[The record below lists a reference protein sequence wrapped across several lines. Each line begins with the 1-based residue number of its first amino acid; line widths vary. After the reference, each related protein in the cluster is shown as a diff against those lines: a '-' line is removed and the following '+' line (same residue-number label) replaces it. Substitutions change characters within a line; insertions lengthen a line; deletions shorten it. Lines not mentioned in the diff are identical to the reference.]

1 MPVSSA
7 RSSEKSS
14 SSAKRAFRYPAT
26 AVRRHAALT
35 RSSQRLPTS
44 ATCAL
49 PSAIPHLCRAAHFLL
64 AAAEQSWSG
73 DISSKTSPLFSPSGV
88 LLQRLEHGGGA
99 VNKSSFPRES
109 VKTRQPSPESRP
121 AARPSSPGAGRHR
134 RGTALPSGA
143 APAVGSAR
151 EGRKSQPTLQNCCFE
166 GKAAQ
171 STAAQQHPARP
182 QGPHARPGPRGAVR
196 APRPRTAAGRP
207 RQATPRSRGR
217 DPSRRRTA
225 PVGPRARRGS
235 AAAPAAPR
243 PRASPRS
250 VRPGIPA
257 GRGEVSRRQA
267 GAAGP
272 AAPHSPASS
281 PPPSPCR
288 GSAVPRRAGP
298 LTLPPLS
305 AEDAAHPSGGDRC
318 SRAARS
324 LQRAEGRGEG
334 GGRTRGPLLLLLPSP
349 QRGDGGGLLPA
360 CLLPPALPA
369 LLRSARTASPRQG
382 LTAAAA
388 PLAGP
393 GARGAGRR
401 GARSRR
407 RTGVGGVR
415 ASTRR
420 T

>member
-171 STAAQQHPARP
+171 STAAPCPPAGPPRQARP
-182 QGPHARPGPRGAVR
+182 ERRRQSPAAAHGGRTAPSGDAEEPRPGPVTTADGTRR
-196 APRPRTAAGRP
+196 APGPARIGG
-207 RQATPRSRGR
+207 RGR
-217 DPSRRRTA
+217 ARGPAPHRAPS
-225 PVGPRARRGS
+225 
-235 AAAPAAPR
+235 APAAPQEGARYPGAR
-243 PRASPRS
+243 PARRA
-250 VRPGIPA
+250 RPLPTHRHHLRRRPPA
-257 GRGEVSRRQA
+257 EAPPCR
-267 GAAGP
+267 
-272 AAPHSPASS
+272 AAPGLSR
-281 PPPSPCR
+281 CR
-288 GSAVPRRAGP
+288 LSARRTP
-298 LTLPPLS
+298 LTLAAVTGAPARLAPRSGRKEEAKAAAGLAAPSSFSFLLLS
-305 AEDAAHPSGGDRC
+305 AA
-318 SRAARS
+318 
-324 LQRAEGRGEG
+324 
-334 GGRTRGPLLLLLPSP
+334 
-349 QRGDGGGLLPA
+349 
-360 CLLPPALPA
+360 
-369 LLRSARTASPRQG
+369 
-382 LTAAAA
+382 TAAASCPPASFPRRFLLCSA
-388 PLAGP
+388 PPAP
-393 GARGAGRR
+393 RRPARG
-401 GARSRR
+401 
-407 RTGVGGVR
+407 
-415 ASTRR
+415 
-420 T
+420 

>member
-235 AAAPAAPR
+235 AAAAAPAAPR
-243 PRASPRS
+243 LTALRPPRQPR
-250 VRPGIPA
+250 RKGRGIPA
-257 GRGEVSRRQA
+257 PGRRGGPGRSPLTGIISAAVPLPRLRR
-267 GAAGP
+267 AA
-272 AAPHSPASS
+272 
-281 PPPSPCR
+281 
-288 GSAVPRRAGP
+288 PRRA
-298 LTLPPLS
+298 S
-305 AEDAAHPSGGDRC
+305 HAAAS
-318 SRAARS
+318 
-324 LQRAEGRGEG
+324 QR
-334 GGRTRGPLLLLLPSP
+334 GGRRSP
-349 QRGDGGGLLPA
+349 
-360 CLLPPALPA
+360 
-369 LLRSARTASPRQG
+369 
-382 LTAAAA
+382 
-388 PLAGP
+388 
-393 GARGAGRR
+393 
-401 GARSRR
+401 
-407 RTGVGGVR
+407 
-415 ASTRR
+415 
-420 T
+420 